1 MVKEAKI
8 LKDTL
13 RDTKNTSMAR
23 VLAMVFLLL
32 ATLACGVPA
41 TVGSIQPLER
51 STGTAPTLS
60 PTAQIT
66 PSPLPTQA
74 NTYTVVGNWNLRP
87 NSDGSGASFGIVYDG
102 HTIEVVHD
110 KPGWTWALVQTV
122 GDPVLTGWIKKE
134 SYND

>member
-1 MVKEAKI
+1 MKKI
-8 LKDTL
+8 LLAISLVALVAISCGVSSTV
-13 RDTKNTSMAR
+13 TSM
-23 VLAMVFLLL
+23 
-32 ATLACGVPA
+32 
-41 TVGSIQPLER
+41 QPLKR
-51 STGTAPTLS
+51 STVTAPIS

-66 PSPLPTQA
+66 PSPPPTQA
-74 NTYTVVGNWNLRP
+74 NIYTVTGNWNLRP

-134 SYND
+134 SYQ